1 MTDWIM
7 IIITAVYVIATIFI
21 CVANFKSAK
30 ATRDQIT
37 EQKRQFDETNRAY
50 VTVHFE
56 VSPSKLYTL
65 CICNHGNK
73 IAKGVHLEFEDSFID
88 KIKKDSARNH
98 LINTKNSAIDIGI
111 GQSWYIDLGNIGDSE
126 LMKNTV
132 NIGLRYKDDSREYS
146 EIYNID
152 LSSFNWQVLCSSED
166 YKFEKMKKIADSL
179 EIISKNLAK
188 ITK

>member
-73 IAKGVHLEFEDSFID
+73 IAKGVHLEFEDSFIPRPIIPCKLLLFNFVLSFD
-88 KIKKDSARNH
+88 TSKLNF
-98 LINTKNSAIDIGI
+98 LI
-111 GQSWYIDLGNIGDSE
+111 
-126 LMKNTV
+126 
-132 NIGLRYKDDSREYS
+132 
-146 EIYNID
+146 
-152 LSSFNWQVLCSSED
+152 
-166 YKFEKMKKIADSL
+166 
-179 EIISKNLAK
+179 
-188 ITK
+188 